1 MRNGPIGRIVS
12 SMSRRSAVDPAAPG
26 VRRLN
31 LLDGESVIMVA
42 RPARSVT
49 SHKYLY
55 TLGLYGIWRKRH
67 TFVLTDRRVL
77 IGEGVFIRTE
87 KSIPLDRVDDA
98 VYIRRGVT
106 AYAEVVFTR
115 RGQRVVQRIGPL
127 TPVAARRFTDAVLAH
142 T

>member
-1 MRNGPIGRIVS
+1 V
-12 SMSRRSAVDPAAPG
+12 SRRAHVDPAAPN

-31 LLDGESVIMVA
+31 LLDGETIVVIA

-55 TLGLYGIWRKRH
+55 TLGLYGFWRKRH
-67 TFVLTDRRVL
+67 TFILTDRRVL
-77 IGEGVFIRTE
+77 IGEGLFVRTE
-87 KSIPLDRVDDA
+87 KSIPLDRIDDA
-98 VYIRRGVT
+98 VYLRRGVT
-106 AYAEVVFTR
+106 GYAEVVFTR